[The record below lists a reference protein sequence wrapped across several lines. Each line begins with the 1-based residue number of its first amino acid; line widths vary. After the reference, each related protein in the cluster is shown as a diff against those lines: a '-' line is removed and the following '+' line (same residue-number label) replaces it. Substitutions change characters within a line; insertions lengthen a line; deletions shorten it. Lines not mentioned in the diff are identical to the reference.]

1 MIVIKKIILGFII
14 VCNSALLFCQAG
26 ILDNSFNGNG
36 LVVTSSG
43 NGMNDNGR
51 AVLVQ
56 DDGKIIVA
64 GLSYPFIGMIRY
76 NIDGSLDNTFGSGGI
91 VLTPNGND
99 GIHALGASL
108 QNDGKIIIGGYA
120 SGQAYYDFA
129 VVRYN
134 TDGSLDDSFGTD
146 GIAIIDLGGTDI
158 GMSIDLQSDGKIIL
172 GGYSD
177 ELFMFQFALIRID
190 TNGTLDE
197 SFGNDGVV
205 KTYIE
210 DSFNEINSVFIQ
222 SDGRIVAAGYSSYQG
237 WDYPDFAI
245 LRYHPDGSLDQTLN
259 SSGIVITDFNNDS
272 YDIAKSVGV
281 QADGKIVAAGY
292 SKSNSDEDIAL
303 ARYNIDGSL
312 DLTFNQTGL
321 ITTDLGSFWDE
332 GWAMVIQPDEK
343 IVVAGFA
350 DSPTDVDYVLVR
362 YNTDGSIDD
371 SFGQNGII
379 WTDFGVGDDK
389 SKAVC
394 LDHEGRIIAAGYTG
408 NLPSIEYSYSAARY
422 INDLSIGII
431 DFDHKS
437 ILALVYPNPISVN
450 TTLEYELKSDETI
463 SVSLYDCSG
472 ICVQHF
478 IKDQFRAQ
486 GSYKEILNMSN
497 SIPEGN
503 YILVIDNGENLVSI
517 KIYKQ

>member
-14 VCNSALLFCQAG
+14 VCNSVLLFCQAG
-26 ILDNSFNGNG
+26 ILDNNFNGDG

-76 NIDGSLDNTFGSGGI
+76 NIDGSLDNTFGTGGI

-120 SGQAYYDFA
+120 SGQAYTDFA

-134 TDGSLDDSFGTD
+134 TDGSLDDSFGID

-158 GMSIDLQSDGKIIL
+158 GMSIGVQSDGKIIV
-172 GGYSD
+172 GGTSYIP
-177 ELFMFQFALIRID
+177 FAFALIRIKTD
-190 TNGTLDE
+190 GILDD
-197 SFGNDGVV
+197 SFGEGGIVM
-205 KTYIE
+205 TYI
-210 DSFNEINSVFIQ
+210 DGYVNEINSLTIRP
-222 SDGRIVAAGYSSYQG
+222 DDKIVAAGYSSYNG
-237 WDYPDFAI
+237 WDHPDFAI
-245 LRYHPDGSLDQTLN
+245 LRYNSDGSLDETFN

-350 DSPTDVDYVLVR
+350 DSQTDVDYVLVR

-371 SFGQNGII
+371 SFGQNGIV

-450 TTLEYELKSDETI
+450 ATLEYELKSDETI

-497 SIPEGN
+497 SIPGGN